1 MCALKNTLFMY
12 TAFLD
17 CQKPIDKIALV
28 TRPICGLLSKA
39 TTLERYDERRL
50 MLRKHVRR
58 HATYAISG
66 IHSGDKSKEHL
77 VAGLKGLG
85 YGMLGGLTS
94 IVTETYDGVAHEGI
108 TGFFTGLGWGLV
120 GTIR

>member
-1 MCALKNTLFMY
+1 MIARKPTNKN
-12 TAFLD
+12 
-17 CQKPIDKIALV
+17 ALV

>member
-1 MCALKNTLFMY
+1 MIVCLLKTLHFFY
-12 TAFLD
+12 TECVLKSQQNEIEIVA
-17 CQKPIDKIALV
+17 
-28 TRPICGLLSKA
+28 RPA
-39 TTLERYDERRL
+39 
-50 MLRKHVRR
+50 V
-58 HATYAISG
+58 
-66 IHSGDKSKEHL
+66 
-77 VAGLKGLG
+77 LKGLG

>member
-1 MCALKNTLFMY
+1 
-12 TAFLD
+12 
-17 CQKPIDKIALV
+17 
-28 TRPICGLLSKA
+28 
-39 TTLERYDERRL
+39 
-50 MLRKHVRR
+50 MLRKPLRR
-58 HATYAISG
+58 YGGGVHGLYG
-66 IHSGDKSKEHL
+66 GKDDKSKEHL

>member
-1 MCALKNTLFMY
+1 
-12 TAFLD
+12 
-17 CQKPIDKIALV
+17 
-28 TRPICGLLSKA
+28 
-39 TTLERYDERRL
+39 
-50 MLRKHVRR
+50 MLRKPLRR
-58 HATYAISG
+58 GYYASG
-66 IHSGDKSKEHL
+66 GAGNDKSKEHL

-94 IVTETYDGVAHEGI
+94 IVLETYDGVANEGV

>member
-1 MCALKNTLFMY
+1 MPA
-12 TAFLD
+12 
-17 CQKPIDKIALV
+17 
-28 TRPICGLLSKA
+28 
-39 TTLERYDERRL
+39 RYDDRRL
-50 MLRKHVRR
+50 LLKRKQSDN
-58 HATYAISG
+58 SG
-66 IHSGDKSKEHL
+66 QHL

-94 IVTETYDGVAHEGI
+94 IVLETYDGVANEGV